1 MFSLKK
7 SAALFL
13 TLLALSC
20 VVGVQAEESGAF
32 VERNRVLSA
41 GSAQN

>member
-13 TLLALSC
+13 TLLALSS
-20 VVGVQAEESGAF
+20 VVSVQAEESGAF
-32 VERNRVLSA
+32 VERNRTLSA